1 MRSSDRVLA
10 LNTRT
15 SVAILFAVGL
25 GSCSTT
31 PNQPQAVRVQKP
43 FVAAGNIE
51 MQLESGDY
59 VVRAAP
65 DENIRVSFGGNTG
78 AAVAELTIDGT
89 RANLA
94 IRDTPHNNFR
104 ATIEAPKMADLV
116 IHLTAGNLEIAGI
129 AGNKEIDS
137 KAGNVEVSTP
147 NPNDYGTVEGSVKV
161 GNLNGGPFGDSG
173 SGLSPHL
180 KWSGPGKYQL
190 RATLGAGNL
199 DLKR

>member
-1 MRSSDRVLA
+1 MRSSASVL
-10 LNTRT
+10 TR
-15 SVAILFAVGL
+15 SIAILIALGL
-25 GSCSTT
+25 FSCSTT
-31 PNQPQAVRVQKP
+31 PSQPEAVRAQKP
-43 FVAAGNIE
+43 FVSAGTIE

-65 DENIRVSFGGNTG
+65 DESIRVSFGGNSG
-78 AAVAELTIDGT
+78 GAVADLTIDGA

-104 ATIEAPKMADLV
+104 ATIEAPKAANLV
-116 IHLTAGNLEIAGI
+116 VHLTAGNLGVKGI
-129 AGNKEIDS
+129 TGSKEIDS

-147 NPNDYGTVEGSVKV
+147 NPNDYGAVEASVKV

-190 RATLGAGNL
+190 RANLGAGNL